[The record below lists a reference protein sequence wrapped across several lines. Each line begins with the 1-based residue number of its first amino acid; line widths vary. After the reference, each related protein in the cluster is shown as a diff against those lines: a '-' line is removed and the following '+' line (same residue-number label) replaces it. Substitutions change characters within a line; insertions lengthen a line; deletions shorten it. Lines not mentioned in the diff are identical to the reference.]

1 MLYIMRHGKT
11 EWNELR
17 KLQGQTD
24 IPLNEEGCLMAQA
37 AHDKYINVHFDLCFS
52 SPLKRAAQTAEI
64 LLNGRDVPII
74 ADDRLKEMSFGEYEG
89 TVNYAEDPDCEIN
102 VLFKEPEAYKE
113 VAKGAETLAELFE
126 RVDSFLSQ
134 KVLSDVSKGK
144 DILIVGHKVLNS
156 AIICRI
162 NKLPLSEFWNNDTQ
176 QCKLLRLI

>member
-89 TVNYAEDPDCEIN
+89 TVNYAEDPS
-102 VLFKEPEAYKE
+102 
-113 VAKGAETLAELFE
+113 LAEGSV
-126 RVDSFLSQ
+126 R
-134 KVLSDVSKGK
+134 
-144 DILIVGHKVLNS
+144 
-156 AIICRI
+156 
-162 NKLPLSEFWNNDTQ
+162 
-176 QCKLLRLI
+176 CK